1 MLNAPFT
8 THFDKAPHMDIPLKM
23 KKTPTPLQLQVLLH
37 SLWGWTLFGGY
48 ESINL
53 YL

>member
-23 KKTPTPLQLQVLLH
+23 KKTPTPLQLQVLLIVYGVGH
-37 SLWGWTLFGGY
+37 
-48 ESINL
+48 
-53 YL
+53 YLEDMNQ